1 MPKKLLTLVDGSY
14 YLFRAYYAMPGLTNS
29 EKEPTGAIF
38 GVINMLRKL
47 IKEEQP
53 DYFAVVFDAKGKTF
67 RNDLYPEY
75 KANRPPA
82 EPDLVAQIAPL
93 HEIIKALG
101 VCLLCEDDVEADD
114 VIATLAMKAS
124 QTGLKTLIST
134 GDKDLAQIVD
144 DDIQLINTMDNKRYD
159 RAGVIEKYGVPP
171 ERIVDYLTLIGDTSD
186 NVPGIPKVG
195 PKTAVKWLTQHG
207 SLDEIVANAAGF
219 PGKVGEYLRENL
231 DQIPL
236 SRQLVTLKTDLELP
250 VEPQQLLITD
260 QDKMA
265 LREHYRR
272 WGFRSWLPET
282 NGGERLPARENRE
295 DRSAGWQASQVD
307 QNRGQQDNRPDSRQA
322 KQADGQR
329 DNQTGGPRASQ
340 TDGQRHNRTDGWLV
354 GHTDGQQPLADA
366 EPSEQQYETILTV
379 EQLERWIDKLAGA
392 EVFAFDTETTDLDY
406 MRAELVGLS
415 FSVRPGEAA
424 YVPLAHDYDGAP
436 KQVSRRKVLEK
447 LRPLLESD
455 KPGIVGQNLK
465 YDRNILAN
473 YRIELNGIAHD
484 SMLQSYVLDSV
495 ATRHDMTSLA
505 RKYLDKTVTSYE
517 DVAGKGAKQIS
528 FNQVPLEQAAAYA
541 AEDADITL
549 RLHRTL
555 WPKLAKEPGLR
566 ELYARIEMPLLSVI
580 ARMERNGVRIDTDM
594 LLRQSAELAGQMQ
607 EVEEQ
612 AHALAGQAFNIGSP
626 KQIQEILYEKMQL
639 PVLAKT
645 PKGQPSTAESVLQ
658 ALAAEHEL
666 PALILR
672 HREFSKLKST
682 YTDRLPEQV
691 NPASGRIHTSYHQA
705 VAATGRLSSSDPNL
719 QNIPI
724 RTEEGRKIRQAFVA
738 APGNVLVAA
747 DYSQIE
753 LRIMA
758 HLSGDVALLD
768 AFAAG
773 SDIHKATA
781 AEVFGVDMTDVSSE
795 QRRAAKAINFG
806 LIYGMSAFGL
816 ARQLGIDRGSAR
828 RYVDTYFERYPAVK
842 EYMDATR
849 LRARET
855 GFVETVFKRRLYLPD
870 ISARNA
876 ARRQY
881 AERTAINAPMQGT
894 AADIIKRAMIE
905 IDKKLL
911 RSGKNIRMIMQVHDE
926 LVFEIAEA
934 EVLEYTREIRRLM
947 ADAADLNVP
956 LTVDVGSGANWDEAH

>member
-14 YLFRAYYAMPGLTNS
+14 YLFRAYHAMPGLTNS
-29 EKEPTGAIF
+29 QKEPTGAIF

-47 IKEEQP
+47 LKEEQP
-53 DYFAVVFDAKGKTF
+53 DYFAVVFDAKGKSF

-82 EPDLVAQIAPL
+82 PPDLVAQIEPL
-93 HEIIKALG
+93 HEIIRALG
-101 VCLLCEDDVEADD
+101 VPLLLIDNVEADD
-114 VIATLAMKAS
+114 VIATLAVQAAGAGL
-124 QTGLKTLIST
+124 QTLVST
-134 GDKDLAQIVD
+134 GDKDLAQIVN
-144 DDIQLINTMDNKRYD
+144 DDIHLINTMNNTRFD
-159 RAGVIEKYGVPP
+159 RGGVVEKYGVPP
-171 ERIVDYLTLIGDTSD
+171 ERIVDYLALIGDTSD

-195 PKTAVKWLTQHG
+195 PKTAVKWLTEHG
-207 SLDEIVANAAGF
+207 SLDEIVARADSF

-231 DQIPL
+231 DRIPL
-236 SRQLVTLKTDLELP
+236 SKELVTLKTDLELP
-250 VEPQQLLITD
+250 VAPERLLIAD
-260 QDKMA
+260 QDKVA

-272 WGFRSWLPET
+272 WGFRSWLPEV
-282 NGGERLPARENRE
+282 NGAARAAPETPAPVPEQE
-295 DRSAGWQASQVD
+295 TSAGL
-307 QNRGQQDNRPDSRQA
+307 QD
-322 KQADGQR
+322 
-329 DNQTGGPRASQ
+329 
-340 TDGQRHNRTDGWLV
+340 
-354 GHTDGQQPLADA
+354 
-366 EPSEQQYETILTV
+366 EQDVETTEENYETVLTV
-379 EQLERWIDKLAGA
+379 EHLERWVDKLAGA
-392 EVFAFDTETTDLDY
+392 EIFAFDTETTSLDY

-424 YVPLAHDYDGAP
+424 YVPVAHDYDGAP
-436 KQVSRRKVLEK
+436 KQISRRKVLEK
-447 LRPLLESD
+447 LRPLLESE
-455 KPGIVGQNLK
+455 KPRIVGQNLK
-465 YDRNILAN
+465 YDRNVLAN

-495 ATRHDMTSLA
+495 GTRHDMTSLA

-517 DVAGKGAKQIS
+517 DVAGKGAKQVS
-528 FNQVPLEQAAAYA
+528 FNQVPVEQAAAYA

-555 WPKLAKEPGLR
+555 WPKLAAQPGLR
-566 ELYARIEMPLLSVI
+566 ELYTRVEMPLLDVI
-580 ARMERNGVRIDTDM
+580 ARMERNGVLVDKEM
-594 LLRQSAELAGQMQ
+594 LKRQSDELKEQMQQVEQQAHRLAGQS
-607 EVEEQ
+607 
-612 AHALAGQAFNIGSP
+612 FNIGSP
-626 KQIQEILYEKMQL
+626 KQIQEVLYEKMQL
-639 PVLAKT
+639 PVTART
-645 PKGQPSTAESVLQ
+645 PTGQPSTAESVLQ
-658 ALAAEHEL
+658 ELAAEHEL

-691 NPASGRIHTSYHQA
+691 NPDSGRVHTSYHQA

-724 RTEEGRKIRQAFVA
+724 RTEEGRKIRRAFIA
-738 APGNVLVAA
+738 APGNVLLAA

-758 HLSGDVALLD
+758 HLSGDSALLA

-773 SDIHKATA
+773 SDIHRATA
-781 AEVFGVDMTDVSSE
+781 AEVFGASMAEVSPE

-828 RYVDTYFERYPAVK
+828 RYVDKYFERYPGVK

-849 LRARET
+849 IRARET
-855 GFVETVFKRRLYLPD
+855 GYVETVFKRRLYLPD
-870 ISARNA
+870 IAARNA

-926 LVFEIAEA
+926 LVFEVAEA
-934 EVLEYTREIRRLM
+934 EVVEYSGEIRNLM
-947 ADAADLNVP
+947 SGAAALSVP
-956 LTVDVGSGANWDEAH
+956 LIVDIGTGANWDEAH

>member
-14 YLFRAYYAMPGLTNS
+14 YLFRAYHAMPGLTNA

-47 IKEEQP
+47 LKEEHP
-53 DYFAVVFDAKGKTF
+53 DYFAVVFDVKGKSF

-82 EPDLVAQIAPL
+82 PPDLVAQIEPL
-93 HEIIKALG
+93 HEIIRALG
-101 VCLLCEDDVEADD
+101 VPLLLIDNVEADD
-114 VIATLAMKAS
+114 VIATLAVQAAGAGL
-124 QTGLKTLIST
+124 QTLVST
-134 GDKDLAQIVD
+134 GDKDLAQIVN
-144 DDIQLINTMDNKRYD
+144 DDIHLINTMNNTRFD
-159 RAGVIEKYGVPP
+159 RDGVIEKYGVPP
-171 ERIVDYLTLIGDTSD
+171 ERIVDYLALIGDTSD

-195 PKTAVKWLTQHG
+195 PKTAVKWLAEHG
-207 SLDEIVANAAGF
+207 SLDEIVARADSF

-236 SRQLVTLKTDLELP
+236 SKELVTLKTDLELP
-250 VEPQQLLITD
+250 VEPKRLLIAD
-260 QDKMA
+260 QDKVA

-272 WGFRSWLPET
+272 WGFRSWLPDVNGAGRAAPET
-282 NGGERLPARENRE
+282 PAPAQEQE
-295 DRSAGWQASQVD
+295 TSAGL
-307 QNRGQQDNRPDSRQA
+307 QD
-322 KQADGQR
+322 
-329 DNQTGGPRASQ
+329 
-340 TDGQRHNRTDGWLV
+340 
-354 GHTDGQQPLADA
+354 
-366 EPSEQQYETILTV
+366 EQDVETTEENYETVLTV
-379 EQLERWIDKLAGA
+379 EHLERWIDKLAGA
-392 EVFAFDTETTDLDY
+392 EIFAFDTETTSLDY

-424 YVPLAHDYDGAP
+424 YVPVAHDYDGAP
-436 KQVSRRKVLEK
+436 KQISRRKVLEK

-455 KPGIVGQNLK
+455 TPRVVGQNLK
-465 YDRNILAN
+465 YDRNVLAN
-473 YRIELNGIAHD
+473 YRVGLNGIAHD

-495 ATRHDMTSLA
+495 GTRHDMTSLA

-517 DVAGKGAKQIS
+517 DVAGKGAKQVS
-528 FNQVPLEQAAAYA
+528 FNQVPVEQAAAYA

-555 WPKLAKEPGLR
+555 WPKLAAQPGLR
-566 ELYARIEMPLLSVI
+566 ELYTRIEMPLLNVI
-580 ARMERNGVRIDTDM
+580 ARMERNGVLVDKEI
-594 LLRQSAELAGQMQ
+594 LKRQSDELKEQMQ
-607 EVEEQ
+607 EVEQQ
-612 AHALAGQAFNIGSP
+612 AHRLAGQSFNIGSP

-639 PVLAKT
+639 PVTART
-645 PKGQPSTAESVLQ
+645 PTGQPSTAEAVLQ
-658 ALAAEHEL
+658 ELAAEHEL

-691 NPASGRIHTSYHQA
+691 NPDSGRVHTSYHQA

-724 RTEEGRKIRQAFVA
+724 RTEEGRKIRRAFIA
-738 APGNVLVAA
+738 APGNVLLAA

-758 HLSGDVALLD
+758 HLSGDSALLA

-773 SDIHKATA
+773 SDIHRATA
-781 AEVFGVDMTDVSSE
+781 AEVFGASMAEVSPE

-828 RYVDTYFERYPAVK
+828 RYVDKYFERYPGVK

-849 LRARET
+849 IRARET
-855 GFVETVFKRRLYLPD
+855 GYVETVFKRRLYLPD
-870 ISARNA
+870 IAARNA

-926 LVFEIAEA
+926 LVFEVAEA
-934 EVLEYTREIRRLM
+934 EVVEYSGEIRNLM
-947 ADAADLNVP
+947 SGAAALSVP
-956 LTVDVGSGANWDEAH
+956 LIVDIGTGANWDEAH